1 MLQDYKGGIMGDLN
15 KEILKYVISK
25 LAEKEIPPARIVI
38 QKIMFYLKESG
49 VPISYSYAPYA
60 YGPYSKELGSDANE
74 LVLLDQLESNGFKYS
89 VGQKFSYDLAEDYKK
104 FIDKKVDEIRSH
116 VNDFSFNSMELFGT
130 TLYCI
135 RSLEEIGT
143 EPNEEKVLSEFKTW
157 KGNRY
162 SEKSVIKMFN
172 SFC

>member
-1 MLQDYKGGIMGDLN
+1 MGDLN

-25 LAEKEIPPARIVI
+25 LAEEEIPSARIVV

-49 VPISYSYAPYA
+49 APISYSYAPYA

-74 LVLLDQLESNGFKYS
+74 LVLLDQIESSGFKYS
-89 VGQKFSYDLAEDYKK
+89 VGQKFSYNLTEDYKEL
-104 FIDKKVDEIRSH
+104 IDKKINEFKSH
-116 VNDFSFNSMELFGT
+116 VDNYSFNSMELFGT

-143 EPNEEKVLSEFKTW
+143 EPNEKKVVYEFKAW

-172 SFC
+172 RLRPDVA